1 MFLLWSS
8 LTLASNWCDDSSD
21 SIRHTMQVIQ
31 EKLKV
36 DSCVSAL
43 EKIPTL
49 NSLDI
54 SKSEISNI
62 MPLREA
68 KKMRVL
74 LMNHNLITDLSPIQA
89 LSLRW
94 LDISYNPIFDLE
106 SLSGIR
112 TLETLWASFMDVK
125 DITPLRGMDNLK
137 YVSLEHNSIR
147 DVSVFSSIKTVEFLG
162 LAQNEIEDFHDLGK
176 HPTLK
181 FISIKGNPV
190 RRCPTKGVWS
200 NICKKER
207 ERIE

>member
-8 LTLASNWCDDSSD
+8 LTLASNWCMDSSD
-21 SIRHTMQVIQ
+21 SIRHTMKVVQ
-31 EKLKV
+31 EKLKLNDCPSV
-36 DSCVSAL
+36 L
-43 EKIPTL
+43 TKIPTL

-54 SKSEISNI
+54 SKADISDI
-62 MPLREA
+62 RPLQDA
-68 KKMRVL
+68 KNLRVL
-74 LMNHNLITDLSPIQA
+74 LMNNNMITDLSPIRN

-94 LDISYNPIFDLE
+94 LDISYNPIFELE
-106 SLSGIR
+106 PLADVHS
-112 TLETLWASFMDVK
+112 LETLWASFMDVK
-125 DITPLRGMDNLK
+125 YITPLKGMKNLK

-162 LAQNEIEDFHDLGK
+162 LAQNEIEDFYDLGK

-190 RRCPTKGVWS
+190 RRCPTRGVWA

>member
-8 LTLASNWCDDSSD
+8 LTLASNWCDDTSD
-21 SIRHTMQVIQ
+21 SIRHTMQIIQ
-31 EKLKV
+31 EKIKLS
-36 DSCVSAL
+36 DCASTL

-54 SKSEISNI
+54 SKSDISDI
-62 MPLREA
+62 RPLIEA

-74 LMNHNLITDLSPIQA
+74 LMNSNLITDLSPIRD

-106 SLSGIR
+106 SLSGIH
-112 TLETLWASFMDVK
+112 TLETLWASFMDVQ
-125 DITPLRGMDNLK
+125 DISPLRGMKKLK
-137 YVSLEHNSIR
+137 YVSLEHNAIQ

-190 RRCPTKGVWS
+190 RRCPMKGVWS

>member
-8 LTLASNWCDDSSD
+8 LTLASNWCDNSSD

-31 EKLKV
+31 KKLSLPDCSSTLAK
-36 DSCVSAL
+36 L
-43 EKIPTL
+43 PTL

-54 SKSEISNI
+54 SKSELSDIR
-62 MPLREA
+62 PLREA

-74 LMNHNLITDLSPIQA
+74 LMNNNLITDLSPIRD

-94 LDISYNPIFDLE
+94 LDISYNPIFELE
-106 SLSGIR
+106 SLSGIH

-125 DITPLRGMDNLK
+125 DIGALKGMKNLK
-137 YVSLEHNSIR
+137 YISLEHNSIR

-190 RRCPTKGVWS
+190 RRCPIKGKWA

>member
-1 MFLLWSS
+1 MFLLWSP
-8 LTLASNWCDDSSD
+8 LTLASNWCDNSSD

-31 EKLKV
+31 EKLSLPDCSSTMAK
-36 DSCVSAL
+36 L
-43 EKIPTL
+43 PTL
-49 NSLDI
+49 NSLDL
-54 SKSEISNI
+54 SKSKLSDIR
-62 MPLREA
+62 PLKEA
-68 KKMRVL
+68 KKIRVL
-74 LMNHNLITDLSPIQA
+74 LLNNNLITDLSPIRD

-94 LDISYNPIFDLE
+94 LDISYNPIFELE
-106 SLSGIR
+106 SLSGIH

-125 DITPLRGMDNLK
+125 DIGALKGMKNLK

-181 FISIKGNPV
+181 FISIMGNPV
-190 RRCPTKGVWS
+190 RRCPIKGKWA

>member
-21 SIRHTMQVIQ
+21 SIRHTMNVIQ
-31 EKLKV
+31 EKLKLDDCTAV
-36 DSCVSAL
+36 LA
-43 EKIPTL
+43 KIPTL

-54 SKSEISNI
+54 SKAEISDI
-62 MPLREA
+62 RPLQEA

-74 LMNHNLITDLSPIQA
+74 LMNNNMITDLSAIRT

-94 LDISYNPIFDLE
+94 LDISYNPIFDLAP
-106 SLSGIR
+106 LSKMHS
-112 TLETLWASFMDVK
+112 LETLWASFMDVK
-125 DITPLRGMDNLK
+125 YVTPLQGMNNLK

-147 DVSVFSSIKTVEFLG
+147 DISVFSTIKTVEFLG

-181 FISIKGNPV
+181 FISIQGNPV
-190 RRCPTKGVWS
+190 RRCPTKGLWS

>member
-8 LTLASNWCDDSSD
+8 LTLASNWCTDSSE
-21 SIRHTMQVIQ
+21 SIRHTMKVIQ
-31 EKLKV
+31 EKLK
-36 DSCVSAL
+36 L
-43 EKIPTL
+43 EDCSSTLAKIPTL

-54 SKSEISNI
+54 SKSDISDI
-62 MPLREA
+62 RPLQDA

-74 LMNHNLITDLSPIQA
+74 LMNNNLIVDLAPIRT

-94 LDISYNPIFDLE
+94 LDISYNPIFDLGP
-106 SLSGIR
+106 LSKIH
-112 TLETLWASFMDVK
+112 TLETLWGSFMDVK
-125 DITPLRGMDNLK
+125 DITPLKGMKNLK
-137 YVSLEHNSIR
+137 YVSLEHNVIR

-181 FISIKGNPV
+181 FISMKGNPV
-190 RRCPTKGVWS
+190 RRCPIKGVWA
-200 NICKKER
+200 NLCKKER